1 MILISYKVKLISIKA
16 EILYQFIIRNDRF
29 PMVYKTTQ
37 TNLNILYKMSEV
49 FMKQIEQQKISI
61 KEPHF
66 FLVSLEIYSPSFCTV
81 SINNLLSLLSVKS
94 PDFTVMLFIVL
105 LLFDYLSLRLGHH
118 IIGEK
123 RVCEKEI
130 SQTLTDSQ

>member
-1 MILISYKVKLISIKA
+1 MILISYKVKLTSIKA
-16 EILYQFIIRNDRF
+16 EILYRFITKNDRF

-37 TNLNILYKMSEV
+37 TNLNILYKMSEM
-49 FMKQIEQQKISI
+49 FMKQIEQKKISI
-61 KEPHF
+61 KNLIF
-66 FLVSLEIYSPSFCTV
+66 SGITGDNSPSFCTV

-94 PDFTVMLFIVL
+94 PDFTVILFIVL
-105 LLFDYLSLRLGHH
+105 LLFAFLSLRLGHH

-130 SQTLTDSQ
+130 SQTLTDPQ

>member
-66 FLVSLEIYSPSFCTV
+66 FWYHWRY
-81 SINNLLSLLSVKS
+81 
-94 PDFTVMLFIVL
+94 IVPVFVL
-105 LLFDYLSLRLGHH
+105 
-118 IIGEK
+118 
-123 RVCEKEI
+123 
-130 SQTLTDSQ
+130 